1 MQNSELMIQN
11 ETKLLM
17 YLYAKKIGSIIAIA
31 LCVYIIGYFSG
42 LAQYQPETIKVIL
55 NDPAFILQRS

>member
-1 MQNSELMIQN
+1 MGMIQN

-17 YLYAKKIGSIIAIA
+17 FLYAKKITLVIFLAVCI
-31 LCVYIIGYFSG
+31 YIFGYFAG

-55 NDPAFILQRS
+55 NNPISILKRS